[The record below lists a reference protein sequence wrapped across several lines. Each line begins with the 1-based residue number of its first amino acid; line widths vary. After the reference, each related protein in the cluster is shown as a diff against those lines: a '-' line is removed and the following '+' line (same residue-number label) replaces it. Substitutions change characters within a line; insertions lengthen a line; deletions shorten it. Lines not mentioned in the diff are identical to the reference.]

1 MKPINLA
8 AASIVLCIL
17 VVFFSGCAAF
27 RQSVVDVD
35 PDKSEAMDSKYDYTD
50 MKTMPDEIAQQILSH
65 PTVAKDDTAPIV
77 AILGIENRTTL
88 HIDTKA
94 LADTLMAKLLNS
106 GKLRFV
112 NAAKRDQLLKEQNY
126 QAAHATKDSQVSIG
140 KQLGAKY
147 MITGAMIELTKQT
160 GRQVRVSKKEERYY
174 RLTVE
179 LTDLESGLITMV
191 GSSERARKESQP
203 LIGW

>member
-1 MKPINLA
+1 MKLINRA
-8 AASIVLCIL
+8 ESFIL
-17 VVFFSGCAAF
+17 VCTMAVFFSGCAGF

-35 PDKSEAMDSKYDYTD
+35 PDNSKAMDSKYDYTD
-50 MKTMPDEIAQQILSH
+50 MKTMPDEIAKQILSH
-65 PTVAKDDTAPIV
+65 PTVAGDDAAPIV

-112 NAAKRDQLLKEQNY
+112 NASKRDQLLKEQNY
-126 QAAHATKDSQVSIG
+126 QAANATKDSQVSIG

>member
-1 MKPINLA
+1 MKPINPA
-8 AASIVLCIL
+8 AASIVLCTL